1 MTHPS
6 GETSNEEFRDLVDA
20 VIDGH
25 ASPEEKQRLEERM
38 REDPEL
44 LEYCAG
50 RLVFHSELAESVR
63 PVRIE
68 LVQQRRIVIDGE
80 GPDRQVLF
88 GETRETRIGGRPS
101 LISLP
106 ERAPL
111 PWYRRAGFIA
121 GWLVVGLA
129 AVLGFWFFPWDRQ
142 APVKAA
148 PVFTQIVLRNGG
160 FELDP
165 ASDDPE
171 GRSDA
176 IRDWDDYFP
185 CPDTGA
191 YDLEKYSKAKFKARG
206 GHNVARFRPNRPG
219 WITQRLNL
227 ADGSPL
233 LARKG
238 MAVVVRGW
246 AYLEAE
252 PSEQKSIELSLRHVA
267 STHPQMIQYVADSGD
282 VSLKGGAWQP
292 FSIRFDLSPFSL
304 KTEVKHK
311 EWGDNTN
318 AAHDLDGKALSLSI
332 DNFYNPA
339 VFLDDLSAELIDP
352 GGTPAV
358 ED

>member
-6 GETSNEEFRDLVDA
+6 GDPPNDEFRNLVDA

-25 ASPEEKQRLEERM
+25 ASPEEKQRLEDRM
-38 REDPEL
+38 REDPVL

-88 GETRETRIGGRPS
+88 GETRETRIGSRPS
-101 LISLP
+101 LIRIP
-106 ERAPL
+106 DRERL
-111 PWYRRAGFIA
+111 PWYRRGGFIA
-121 GWLVVGLA
+121 GWLAVGLA
-129 AVLGFWFFPWDRQ
+129 AALGSWFVVRDRQ
-142 APVKAA
+142 APVNA
-148 PVFTQIVLRNGG
+148 PAVLPQLILRNGG

-171 GRSDA
+171 GRSDT
-176 IRDWDDYFP
+176 IRDWDDFFP

-191 YDLEKYSKAKFKARG
+191 YDLEKYSKGKFKARG
-206 GHNVARFRPNRPG
+206 GHNVARFRSNKPG

-246 AYLEAE
+246 AYLEDE
-252 PSEQKSIELSLRHVA
+252 PSQQKSIEISLRHVA
-267 STHPQMIQYVADSGD
+267 STHPQMIQYVADSGY
-282 VSLKGGAWQP
+282 VSLKGGSWQP

-311 EWGDNTN
+311 EWGDHTN
-318 AAHDLDGKALSLSI
+318 AALDLDGKALSLSI

-339 VFLDDLSAELIDP
+339 VFLDDLTAELLDP
-352 GGTPAV
+352 GGAAAP
-358 ED
+358 